1 MTWEYKLGLNIMRS
15 IQETKL
21 VHIATFMVILWLTF
35 VSVEALR
42 LLRLVLVSL
51 VLEFWLVA

>member
-21 VHIATFMVILWLTF
+21 VHITTFMVILWLTF
-35 VSVEALR
+35 VSVEALW
-42 LLRLVLVSL
+42 LSRLVLVSL
-51 VLEFWLVA
+51 FLEFWLVA